1 MFRSR
6 LIGVIVG
13 TSLAFNGLIVD
24 SASAQTQNLSDNTG
38 TNISGEVSPSISGGI
53 SSDVIEGAQQLAN
66 QLNRRQRFSNRRC
79 NPLKPCNLRRFAI
92 GQSRSSGEQTVIKP
106 RLRTFAIGK
115 KDPNRSC
122 PIPKQLSV
130 CSNSTDLDALLNKSK
145 TFLYRVNQGVEAR
158 RAQIN
163 YRLW

>member
-13 TSLAFNGLIVD
+13 TSLAFNGLILD
-24 SASAQTQNLSDNTG
+24 SASAQTENLSDNTG
-38 TNISGEVSPSISGGI
+38 TNVSNDPGPSIPGGI
-53 SSDVIEGAQQLAN
+53 SADIIEGAQQLAN

-79 NPLKPCNLRRFAI
+79 NPPKRCNLRRFAI
-92 GQSRSSGEQTVIKP
+92 GRSSDEQTVIKP

-158 RAQIN
+158 RAKIN
-163 YRLW
+163 NRLW